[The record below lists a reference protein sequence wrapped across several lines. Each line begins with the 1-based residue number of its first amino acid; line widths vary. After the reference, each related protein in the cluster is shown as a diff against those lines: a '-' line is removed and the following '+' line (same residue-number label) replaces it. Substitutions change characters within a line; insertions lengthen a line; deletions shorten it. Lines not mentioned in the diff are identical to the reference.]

1 MNSVGEPKTKTST
14 PASTSLPSPGPGSFR
29 ILHCC
34 GQFAAGQGGTER
46 QARAVCSA
54 LAARGHHVSVL
65 ARRMAGPGQAPVGV
79 TVQARIRAIDQGRL
93 FGITYLGS
101 AICHLLSEAKRADI
115 LHAHHL
121 YLDALAAL
129 IAGWI
134 RRRPVVAKMVG
145 AGPGGDLDRL
155 WQTVGGSLFLR
166 LLRALDAVIA
176 PSPSCRGELIQA
188 GFAADRIHIVVNG
201 VDLARFHPDARLEA
215 TPPLSLHGGPMVAF
229 TGRLIEA
236 KGLFE
241 LLEAWSLVLREIPDA
256 HLSLV
261 GSGPLEAELRRRAA
275 LPPLAGRVDLVGEVA
290 DVRPYL
296 RAASAFAFPSWA
308 EGLPNALLE
317 AMAMRL
323 PCVASNIGPIR
334 DAMRDGAEGW
344 LVPVRAPDKLAAALI
359 TILSQPDLA
368 ARLGRAARKRVEA
381 EFSLEREVDHLEAL
395 YRELCLP
402 RGREV
407 RRA

>member
-1 MNSVGEPKTKTST
+1 VNVVWPPKITDAPSGMTRL
-14 PASTSLPSPGPGSFR
+14 PASASRCLR

-34 GQFAAGQGGTER
+34 GQFIARGGGTER

-65 ARRMAGPGQAPVGV
+65 ARRMAGPEQTAVGV
-79 TVQARIRAIDQGRL
+79 TVQARIRAIDRGCL

-101 AICHLLSEAKRADI
+101 AIWHLLCEAKRADI

-121 YLDALAAL
+121 YLDAMAAL

-155 WQTVGGSLFLR
+155 RQTVGGSLFLR

-176 PSPSCRGELIQA
+176 PSPTCRAELIQA
-188 GFAADRIHIVVNG
+188 GFAADRIHIIANG
-201 VDLARFHPDARLEA
+201 VDLAEFHPDGRLES
-215 TPPLSLHGGPMVAF
+215 TPPFSPHGRPMVVF

-236 KGLFE
+236 KGLLE

-256 HLSLV
+256 HLCLV

-275 LPPLAGRVDLVGEVA
+275 LSPLAARVDLVGEVA

-296 RAASAFAFPSWA
+296 RAASAFVFPSWA

-317 AMAMRL
+317 AMAMCL
-323 PCVASNIGPIR
+323 PCVASDIGPIR
-334 DAMRDGAEGW
+334 DAMRDGEEGF
-344 LVPVRAPDKLAAALI
+344 LVPVKAPNKLVVALI
-359 TILSQPDLA
+359 TILSRPELA
-368 ARLGRAARKRVEA
+368 ARLGHAARKRVEA
-381 EFSLEREVDHLEAL
+381 EFSLGREVDYLEAL
-395 YRELCLP
+395 YRELCLQ
-402 RGREV
+402 RGREG
-407 RRA
+407 RRG